1 MIVAAL
7 VGLAFG
13 VGGAVFG
20 SKAATGLARNLR
32 KAMFRNIQTFS
43 FANIDKYSTAGLVTR
58 MTTDVTN
65 IQNAYQMI
73 LRMAIRAPSS
83 MIIAM
88 IMSFTI
94 NRELATIYLVA
105 VIALGGVLMYI
116 MSHSTRYFTEAFRKY
131 DDLNESVQE
140 NVSAIRVVKAYV
152 RERFEGE
159 KFQKAS
165 ENVRRLLLRAELLL
179 SFNAPRHAADRV
191 FLHPADLLAG
201 RAPDRFLRRDRFHD
215 RRTHEHAGLLY
226 EHPHEPDDAVHG
238 VRHDLHVGC
247 FRPPCGRSPQRG
259 NQPEQPRA
267 PPSPKSRTARSNS
280 RACRLPL

>member
-1 MIVAAL
+1 
-7 VGLAFG
+7 
-13 VGGAVFG
+13 
-20 SKAATGLARNLR
+20 
-32 KAMFRNIQTFS
+32 
-43 FANIDKYSTAGLVTR
+43 
-58 MTTDVTN
+58 
-65 IQNAYQMI
+65 MI

-179 SFNAPRHAADRV
+179 SFNAP
-191 FLHPADLLAG
+191 
-201 RAPDRFLRRDRFHD
+201 
-215 RRTHEHAGLLY
+215 
-226 EHPHEPDDAVHG
+226 
-238 VRHDLHVGC
+238 
-247 FRPPCGRSPQRG
+247 PCS
-259 NQPEQPRA
+259 
-267 PPSPKSRTARSNS
+267 
-280 RACRLPL
+280 